1 MTEDPLRNCGPIG
14 SPGPSCS
21 ICARCVAETR
31 AAENGVLR
39 DRIAL
44 LEAVL
49 SFYAS
54 SEIMMLIGGDRGNAA
69 RKVLAK
75 DKQGDPVIA
84 ARNPTK
90 DIG

>member
-1 MTEDPLRNCGPIG
+1 MTEDP
-14 SPGPSCS
+14 
-21 ICARCVAETR
+21 ETR

-54 SEIMMLIGGDRGNAA
+54 SEIMMLIGGDRGDAA
-69 RKVLAK
+69 RQVLAK

-84 ARNPTK
+84 SRNPTK